1 MIETY
6 VTHYLDCILF
16 LSKVRARLGLF
27 WRFAWLGGYSRD
39 GEARSACGVM
49 SGRQAGAALVVDV
62 VVWRQHSCWGEVAG
76 RGRFRVS
83 RVCVVGVVSVAAA
96 AAAAVATRQ

>member
-6 VTHYLDCILF
+6 VTHYLRLYLIF
-16 LSKVRARLGLF
+16 EQKVRARLGLF

-49 SGRQAGAALVVDV
+49 SGSNAHAGTQVRGV
-62 VVWRQHSCWGEVAG
+62 RSCRRYSLW
-76 RGRFRVS
+76 
-83 RVCVVGVVSVAAA
+83 CCPY
-96 AAAAVATRQ
+96 